1 VQSIDEALDYVALAR
16 VAGSSSCIKR
26 DKAGQAAECLVSA
39 MMADRPQDSS
49 GNDWWRWRWRRKG
62 RWKWR
67 KMDAEVDV
75 KVVREVY

>member
-1 VQSIDEALDYVALAR
+1 LGRLTGTGANGVVY
-16 VAGSSSCIKR
+16 KR
-26 DKAGQAAECLVSA
+26 AK
-39 MMADRPQDSS
+39 QDSS

>member
-1 VQSIDEALDYVALAR
+1 MVL
-16 VAGSSSCIKR
+16 CISVR
-26 DKAGQAAECLVSA
+26 SRTLRGTN
-39 MMADRPQDSS
+39 
-49 GNDWWRWRWRRKG
+49 GGGGGRRKG